1 MLIKNRKKIT
11 STQAINKKIRYFYI
25 DNIILHHFMKNR
37 LRFFATLFILNIIF
51 AATSVV
57 YAQNPN
63 TLPDNVDT
71 ADCTSKPEA
80 HKFDIQL
87 KWQTQKYTGSNDPY
101 THGRGT
107 PLVGDVDG
115 DGEVEVVAPWAAQST
130 GTTLRPNT
138 FLTKNLNVVNG
149 KTGQQKYLIQTC
161 DFSVHGQA
169 IAMADVN
176 GDGKSEIFIV
186 SVGPRRSAS
195 QQKYDGK
202 YVYCYDG
209 SKANTGVND
218 YIWKSKDPVDLS
230 YIVMVA
236 DINNDGIPEVI
247 AGGNIYNAVSGALL
261 VKGTLATTGM
271 GIGGPHNVHGTWQQ
285 SKTHELGEQYYL
297 SATAD
302 IDGDGQLEVC
312 AGNTVYKVNIT
323 NPTGTSGNSFTTLRQ
338 CTATL
343 PYNDMYDG
351 QTFVLDFDNDGD
363 LDVCVIGNR
372 KDDPLSQSFFSS
384 GQNHLGLYVWEGQ
397 SSDLI
402 GYFACDPHTFS
413 LSIPF
418 AADIDG
424 DGFPEVISNGG
435 FKGYHY
441 NRNGQYNDMM
451 HVWRYKK
458 GYTST
463 ANNTQAK
470 NIEEV
475 FSRSQAEEFCETA
488 GFTVFDFN
496 QDGKS
501 EIIFRGETK
510 LFILD
515 GSTLTK
521 LCTPMTV
528 SSGTTAEYPIVADVD
543 MDGHADIIVTEEYV
557 PANGSAG
564 CVSVFESKTK
574 GAWGPARKVWNQWP
588 YNVVCINE
596 DMTVPK
602 YLFNIA
608 TLFPNNTRPFNAF
621 LQQQTKLNKDGEMF
635 ATAANAYIDT
645 TVTKIT
651 QHCDSITIDITF
663 GNSGTEAL
671 YKPYGLIIYKDEYKG
686 QIIYSRTFTDEDL
699 EIKTDRSLHLK
710 YTEADLQQFMPLDK
724 LVITINDI
732 GTGIAEEG
740 GQQMECDTSNNRM
753 ELEFPGFISTEYGD
767 TVVHMC
773 EGNIYAIGNS
783 IYTEAGTYVD
793 TLVNRMG
800 CDSIVTSYVYTHSVS
815 VDLGP
820 DQSYCSKDYN
830 PVTLDAGI
838 VGTDSVVVNS
848 GYDWSDGSS
857 DRTLTVFETN
867 DYGVTV
873 FEEYPGGHRCT
884 ASDTVNITII
894 PNPELYITKDA
905 EDFCAAGHV
914 TLTCNST
921 VPDADYL
928 WNTGE
933 TSQSITVSTHGT
945 YTVIADN
952 QGCTGTANITI
963 PICPCE
969 VWVPNAFSPNTDGVN
984 DVFLPQVSNTLAS
997 YELMIFDRWGKM
1009 IFRTEDVNEPWDG
1022 KVKGSRSPSNVF
1034 NYVIYYTCM
1043 SAPDHKERKVGSVTI
1058 VR

>member
-1 MLIKNRKKIT
+1 MKLQK
-11 STQAINKKIRYFYI
+11 
-25 DNIILHHFMKNR
+25 IILI
-37 LRFFATLFILNIIF
+37 LGLTLGLTMF
-51 AATSVV
+51 SW
-57 YAQNPN
+57 AQRPGDNPGD
-63 TLPDNVDT
+63 LPDNVDT
-71 ADCTSKPEA
+71 SDCTSKPPA
-80 HKFDIQL
+80 KNFDIKL
-87 KWQTQKYTGSNDPY
+87 KWKTKDMRSQGNSV
-101 THGRGT
+101 HGCST
-107 PLVGDVDG
+107 PLVADMDGDGNPEVIGVWCPATLTDGYNVPGGYITYDLLVLDGKTGDLKYKIKTKNFQTMGQTIAIGDVDG
-115 DGEVEVVAPWAAQST
+115 DGKSEVFIESIS
-130 GTTLRPNT
+130 
-138 FLTKNLNVVNG
+138 KNLGGGRYN
-149 KTGQQKYLIQTC
+149 
-161 DFSVHGQA
+161 D
-169 IAMADVN
+169 
-176 GDGKSEIFIV
+176 
-186 SVGPRRSAS
+186 
-195 QQKYDGK
+195 K

-209 SKANTGVND
+209 SKANNSADD
-218 YIWKSKDPVDLS
+218 YKWKSAQALDYMFSPLL
-230 YIVMVA
+230 A
-236 DINNDGIPEVI
+236 DINNDGIPELI
-247 AGGNIYNAVSGALL
+247 LGNTIFNAITGARL
-261 VKGTLATTGM
+261 VKGTMETTGM
-271 GIGGPHNVHGTWQQ
+271 GYGDPHCVHGTWNT
-285 SKTHELGEQYYL
+285 SKTGSLGEGYHIC
-297 SATAD
+297 AVAD
-302 IDGDGQLEVC
+302 IDGDNKLEIC
-312 AGNTVYKVNIT
+312 AGNCVYKVNIT
-323 NPTGTSGNSFTTLRQ
+323 NPTGESGNTFTLLRK

-363 LDVCVIGNR
+363 MDVCVIGNR
-372 KDDPLSQSFFSS
+372 KDAFGSNIFRPAP
-384 GQNHLGLYVWEGQ
+384 GQNHIGFYAWDGQ
-397 SSDLI
+397 TTDQI
-402 GYFACDPHTFS
+402 GYFTCDPQTFS

-424 DGFPEVISNGG
+424 DGFPEVIANGWI
-435 FKGYHY
+435 KGYHWLQSEAY
-441 NRNGQYNDMM
+441 MDMM

-470 NIEEV
+470 NIQEIFTRAQTTEY
-475 FSRSQAEEFCETA
+475 SESA

-501 EIIFRGETK
+501 EIVYRGRNN
-510 LFILD
+510 LYILD
-515 GSTLTK
+515 GTTLSK
-521 LCTPMTV
+521 LCTPQQCF
-528 SSGTTAEYPIVADVD
+528 SGTLAEYPIVADVD
-543 MDGHADIIVTEEYV
+543 CDGHADIIVTDQYDI
-557 PANGSAG
+557 SAQPG
-564 CVSVFESKTK
+564 QMNVYESKTPS
-574 GAWGPARKVWNQWP
+574 AWGPARKVWNQWP
-588 YNVVCINE
+588 YNVVNINE
-596 DMTVPK
+596 DMTIPK
-602 YLFNIA
+602 YQ
-608 TLFPNNTRPFNAF
+608 FPITTVFANGEKPFNAF
-621 LQQQTKLNKDGEMF
+621 LKQQTKLNKDGEMF

-651 QHCDSITIDITF
+651 QYCDSITIDITW

-686 QIIYSRTFTDEDL
+686 QIVYQRTFTDEDL

-710 YTEADLQQFMPLDK
+710 YTEADLQQYMPLDK

-740 GQQMECDTSNNRM
+740 GQQMECDTTNNKFS
-753 ELEFPGFISTEYGD
+753 LDFPGFVSTEYGD

-773 EGNIYAIGNS
+773 TGDIYAIGNS

-830 PVTLDAGI
+830 PVTLDAGV
-838 VGTDSVVVNS
+838 VGTDSVIVDS
-848 GYDWSDGSS
+848 GYEWSNGTS
-857 DRTLTVFETN
+857 DRTITVFETG
-867 DYGVTV
+867 DYGVTI

-914 TLTCNST
+914 TLTANST
-921 VPDADYL
+921 VPDANFQ

-933 TSQSITVSTHGT
+933 TSQSITISTHGT

-969 VWVPNAFSPNTDGVN
+969 VWVPNAFSPNHDDVN
-984 DVFLPQVSNTLAS
+984 DIFLPQVSNTLAS

-1022 KVKGSRSPSNVF
+1022 TVKGARSPSNVF
-1034 NYVIYYTCM
+1034 TYVIYYTCM